1 MENDRSILIPKARY
15 SKLLPRLRSMS
26 PLVWFNLSF
35 MTSWII
41 WSYLLEYQ
49 VINFKAWFYYMWL
62 LVCCLLTFAV
72 LFPFKISMVDLAS
85 NIRVFTLSVLGNAQ
99 VFAFLLLVITISLC
113 VFSWSRFYIHNKRLR
128 WFFSTLFVFV
138 SSMIILIFRDS
149 LFSIFL
155 GWEGLG
161 VSSFLLI
168 VFYQNWM
175 RVNGGLLT
183 LLTNRIGDACLA
195 LSFSYW
201 IFLFSPAFN
210 FNQVLTMLT
219 FILAFTKR
227 AQWPFTSWLPAA
239 MAAPT
244 PVSALVHRSTL
255 VTAGIWVLIRFF
267 SGSPSAL
274 WLLLGGL
281 TTLTASF
288 AALLETDI
296 KKIVA
301 LSTLSQLGL
310 MVVSLYL
317 GGKLICFFHLIC
329 HALAKADLF
338 LIVGR
343 ILGMNY
349 SQQDSRKLPTFIDTL
364 RIALIIRILRLR
376 GVLFQSGMYS
386 KEQILSSHFFLSNRI
401 LSWASILV
409 VVTLTISYCLKLLS
423 ICLWRDGEKAISNAR
438 RIIIHLPILVLS
450 TFTIVFGFFYSRN
463 ASVSAGAFRN
473 YWITLLLF
481 FIFSSTFIPTLYGFS
496 LQLLT
501 RKLVFILSLFK
512 SNLILFLVLEPIYFV
527 LLNIC
532 DTLVIKKTLN
542 VLVPLIVISFM
553 VLLF

>member
-1 MENDRSILIPKARY
+1 
-15 SKLLPRLRSMS
+15 
-26 PLVWFNLSF
+26 

-41 WSYLLEYQ
+41 WNYLPDYQ
-49 VINFKAWFYYMWL
+49 VINFKVWFYYVWL
-62 LVCCLLTFAV
+62 LMCCLLTYAF
-72 LFPFKISMVDLAS
+72 LFPFKTSVVDLIS
-85 NIRVFTLSVLGNAQ
+85 GVRVFTFSVLGSTQ

-113 VFSWSRFYIHNKRLR
+113 VFSWARFYIHNKRLR
-128 WFFSTLFVFV
+128 WFFSALFVFV
-138 SSMIILIFRDS
+138 FSIVLLIFRDS

-168 VFYQNWM
+168 IFYQNWI

-183 LLTNRIGDACLA
+183 LLTNRVGDACLVI
-195 LSFSYW
+195 SFSYW

-210 FNQVLTMLT
+210 FNQLLT
-219 FILAFTKR
+219 ILVFTIAFTKR

-239 MAAPT
+239 IAAPT

-255 VTAGIWVLIRFF
+255 VTAGIWILIRFF
-267 SGSPSAL
+267 SNSPSAL
-274 WLLLGGL
+274 WLLFGSL

-310 MVVSLYL
+310 MIVSLYL

-343 ILGMNY
+343 ILGINF
-349 SQQDSRKLPTFIDTL
+349 SQQDSRKLSTFIDTL
-364 RIALIIRILRLR
+364 VVALIIRILRLR
-376 GVLFQSGMYS
+376 GVLFQSGIYS

-401 LSWASILV
+401 FSWASTITL
-409 VVTLTISYCLKLLS
+409 VTLTISYCLKLLS
-423 ICLWRDGEKAISNAR
+423 ICLWRDGEKVISTIR
-438 RIIIHLPILVLS
+438 RIIIHLPILALS
-450 TFTIVFGFFYSRN
+450 TFTIAFGFFYSN
-463 ASVSAGAFRN
+463 NTFVNVGAFSN

-481 FIFSSTFIPTLYGFS
+481 FLFTNTFIPLLYGFS
-496 LQLLT
+496 LQLLV
-501 RKLVFILSLFK
+501 RKWVFTLSLFK
-512 SNLILFLVLEPIYFV
+512 SRLVLFSALEPTYFILFNNTF
-527 LLNIC
+527 
-532 DTLVIKKTLN
+532 TIKKTLN
-542 VLVPLIVISFM
+542 VLVPLIVVSFM
-553 VLLF
+553 TLLF